1 MSDSVRLL
9 VRGALLLAI
18 GALSQQL
25 RLVLPLPV
33 PVMTLL
39 IGTLVNATLVLAGRY
54 TTRVLA
60 WTICVALAVIA
71 FFQGHILGPVVP
83 VIALGNGMYVELTR
97 TGSKGSALFLGA
109 PLGKTLVLP
118 SAWWGPCGCSSC
130 PGAPSPKP
138 CPFSCLSSWPPASW
152 GCCWPWGWRK
162 GFLVPEPRKSPKNP
176 LPGRKKSNSNFVRN
190 VTKLWIFSNTWCIV
204 EEIDKRPSRSDI
216 FQPNA
221 AAFGFLRPL
230 TIDY

>member
-97 TGSKGSALFLGA
+97 TGSKESALFLGA
-109 PLGKTLVLP
+109 PLGKTLVLAIGMVGALRLLQLP
-118 SAWWGPCGCSSC
+118 WGAVTKTLSI
-130 PGAPSPKP
+130 
-138 CPFSCLSSWPPASW
+138 SCLSSWPPASW

-176 LPGRKKSNSNFVRN
+176 LPGRKKESNSNFVRN
-190 VTKLWIFSNTWCIV
+190 VTKLWIFSNSWCIV
-204 EEIDKRPSRSDI
+204 GDI
-216 FQPNA
+216 NK
-221 AAFGFLRPL
+221 RPL
-230 TIDY
+230 TIEHRRSSACVKGVQPCKS

>member
-1 MSDSVRLL
+1 M
-9 VRGALLLAI
+9 
-18 GALSQQL
+18 
-25 RLVLPLPV
+25 LPLPV

-97 TGSKGSALFLGA
+97 TGSKGSAVPGGTSGQDPGAGHRHGGGPAAAPAALGA
-109 PLGKTLVLP
+109 VTKTL
-118 SAWWGPCGCSSC
+118 SI
-130 PGAPSPKP
+130 
-138 CPFSCLSSWPPASW
+138 SCLSSWPPASW

-162 GFLVPEPRKSPKNP
+162 GFLVPEPRSPPKIHSQEE
-176 LPGRKKSNSNFVRN
+176 KKKVTAIC
-190 VTKLWIFSNTWCIV
+190 TKL
-204 EEIDKRPSRSDI
+204 
-216 FQPNA
+216 
-221 AAFGFLRPL
+221 
-230 TIDY
+230 

>member
-71 FFQGHILGPVVP
+71 FSRAI
-83 VIALGNGMYVELTR
+83 
-97 TGSKGSALFLGA
+97 
-109 PLGKTLVLP
+109 
-118 SAWWGPCGCSSC
+118 
-130 PGAPSPKP
+130 
-138 CPFSCLSSWPPASW
+138 SW
-152 GCCWPWGWRK
+152 GR
-162 GFLVPEPRKSPKNP
+162 
-176 LPGRKKSNSNFVRN
+176 
-190 VTKLWIFSNTWCIV
+190 WC
-204 EEIDKRPSRSDI
+204 R
-216 FQPNA
+216 
-221 AAFGFLRPL
+221 
-230 TIDY
+230 